1 MPVEG
6 TAESGSSFDVKMT
19 RGKGNGSQK
28 KILVGSTLVL
38 VMFCAFMY
46 VYSWKDSSS
55 TLEYGSKSLRN
66 SVPLTRVGG
75 DDNVDESSFKLGED
89 GKDGIMLKSIRVS
102 FSKLRLL

>member
-1 MPVEG
+1 M
-6 TAESGSSFDVKMT
+6 
-19 RGKGNGSQK
+19 
-28 KILVGSTLVL
+28 
-38 VMFCAFMY
+38 
-46 VYSWKDSSS
+46 
-55 TLEYGSKSLRN
+55 EYGSKSLRN